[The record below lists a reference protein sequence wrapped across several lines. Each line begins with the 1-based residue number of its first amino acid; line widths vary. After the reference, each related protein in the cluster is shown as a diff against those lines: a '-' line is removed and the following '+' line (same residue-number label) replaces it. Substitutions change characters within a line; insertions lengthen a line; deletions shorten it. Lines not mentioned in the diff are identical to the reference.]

1 METTI
6 RQGYDADC
14 LRCIIQFVPQCDYI
28 AIGFILLSHH
38 AEGTWVDHT
47 L

>member
-1 METTI
+1 METTL

-14 LRCIIQFVPQCDYI
+14 LRFTIQFVPQCDYI
-28 AIGFILLSHH
+28 AIGFLLLFHH